1 MAPQNKSHAQ
11 LIEALAEDLTPVQRP
26 RSPYAYAAIWLA
38 VVAFASGLFA
48 LLVDM
53 SAVAAQLSA
62 HPDVWLAM
70 TGAGLTAVLG
80 AIAAFQLSLPDRRP
94 LWALLP
100 VPGLVLWLTFSGLG
114 CLRSVTEI
122 GLSYQL
128 FSELQVCLSFIVGMS
143 LPLSGL
149 VILLLRRGYSLR
161 PGLTGLSAGIAV
173 AGASVTLLNIIHP
186 HDPTVI
192 GIAVHAVAM
201 LLVVSANKLAG
212 GRIFAAA
219 T

>member
-1 MAPQNKSHAQ
+1 MASQSKSHTQ
-11 LIEALAEDLTPVQRP
+11 LIEGLAEDLKPVQRL
-26 RSPYAYAAIWLA
+26 RSPFAYAAIWLA
-38 VVAFASGLFA
+38 AVAVVTGLFV
-48 LLVDM
+48 LLVDKQ
-53 SAVAAQLSA
+53 AVAVRLLAY
-62 HPDVWLAM
+62 PDLWLAM

-80 AIAAFQLSLPDRRP
+80 AVAAFQLSLPDRRP
-94 LWALLP
+94 SWALLP
-100 VPGLVLWLTFSGLG
+100 LPGLVLWLTFSGLG
-114 CLRSVTEI
+114 CLRSVTES
-122 GLSYQL
+122 GLSHML
-128 FSELQVCLSFIVGMS
+128 IVELQVCLSFIVGMS

-173 AGASVTLLNIIHP
+173 AGASVALLNVIHP

-192 GIAVHAVAM
+192 GIAVHVVAV
-201 LLVVSANKLAG
+201 LLVVLANRQAG